1 MDLALQG
8 NAPCLHR
15 RFGEAQRFKW
25 DGKPGDPALL
35 IDLPAG
41 IPNRVEAEIFIVV
54 GREAFPLH
62 PQRIDD
68 EFVSTTVIVEAINPD
83 IHKVVVPD
91 IVAMTE
97 VSTNLARLL
106 IKTDKHGVEILVVVA

>member
-8 NAPCLHR
+8 NAPRLHR

-25 DGKPGDPALL
+25 DGKPCDPALL
-35 IDLPAG
+35 VDLPAG

-62 PQRIDD
+62 PQRVYD
-68 EFVSTTVIVEAINPD
+68 ELVSAAVIVEAIDPD

-91 IVAMTE
+91 VITMTE

-106 IKTDKHGVEILVVVA
+106 IKTDEHGVEI

>member
-41 IPNRVEAEIFIVV
+41 IPNRVEANIFIVV
-54 GREAFPLH
+54 GREAFSLH
-62 PQRIDD
+62 PQRVDH
-68 EFVSTTVIVEAINPD
+68 EFVSAAVIVEAINPD
-83 IHKVVVPD
+83 VNEVIVPD
-91 IVAMTE
+91 IVTMTE
-97 VSTNLARLL
+97 VSTNLARFL
-106 IKTDKHGVEILVVVA
+106 IKT

>member
-8 NAPCLHR
+8 NAPRLHR

-35 IDLPAG
+35 IDLPPG
-41 IPNRVEAEIFIVV
+41 IPNRVEAKILIVV

-62 PQRIDD
+62 PQRVDD
-68 EFVSTTVIVEAINPD
+68 EFVSAAVIVEAINPD
-83 IHKVVVPD
+83 INKVIVPD
-91 IVAMTE
+91 IVPMTE
-97 VSTNLARLL
+97 VSANLARLV
-106 IKTDKHGVEILVVVA
+106 I